1 MKRFSQFLSEAKES
15 QAAMQAKKLGYT
27 SDLHGGW
34 LDRSG
39 KVVARTEKGK
49 LKFIDG
55 RQAKGPEETTGKARG
70 PAPASTDQPITQQ
83 APAPQAPQAPAAA
96 PEDQEEEQELPP
108 LTVVFGRFNPP
119 TVGHEKLL
127 KSAKRISAGGDVKI
141 YPSRSQDP
149 KKNPL
154 DPDMKISFMKKMF
167 PDFEENII
175 NDYKMKTIFD
185 VLITANEEGYSSV
198 NIVVGSD
205 RQAEFENLAQKYNG
219 DLYNF
224 DLIRVVSAGVRD
236 ADAGGV
242 EGMSASK
249 MRKAVM
255 DDDFTSF
262 RRGTP
267 KSLDDSETQALFN
280 AVRQGMGVKKS
291 KVKKESY
298 DLWDIAPK
306 YDMENL
312 RENYVK
318 GNIFRMGDNVQNL
331 NTGLIGE
338 VVRRGTNYL
347 ICVTEEG
354 YMFKSWIK
362 DLVEVTDVEVPLRNL
377 KNLVKKAT
385 KRQDSNVD
393 GFVDKNDKNVG
404 PYGAFIPQARNVP
417 KNFKSEQYTE
427 VKMDSPMR
435 DKVHPNTLVGTLGAF
450 KHYASM
456 TPGAVGTGKENLQ
469 KGGKTYGTDFI
480 NRYRKIKQSTY

>member
-1 MKRFSQFLSEAKES
+1 MKSFLNFLTEAKES
-15 QAAMQAKKLGYT
+15 QASMQAKKLGYT
-27 SDLHGGW
+27 GDGHGGW

-49 LKFIDG
+49 LKYIDG
-55 RQAKGPEETTGKARG
+55 RQPKGAEEPTSGRQ
-70 PAPASTDQPITQQ
+70 PAGGAPTAQPTQAAQ
-83 APAPQAPQAPAAA
+83 APAPQPQAAPGQA
-96 PEDQEEEQELPP
+96 PEEQPAEELPP

-127 KSAKRISAGGDVKI
+127 KSAKRISAGGDIKI

-154 DPDMKISFMKKMF
+154 DPDNKVSFMKKMF
-167 PDFEENII
+167 PEFEENII
-175 NDYKMKTIFD
+175 NDKEMKTIFN
-185 VLITANEEGYSSV
+185 VLINASKDGYTNV

-219 DLYNF
+219 DLYTF
-224 DLIRVVSAGVRD
+224 DQIRVISAGVRD
-236 ADAGGV
+236 ADAEGV

-249 MRKAVM
+249 MRKAVI
-255 DDDFTSF
+255 DDDFKSF

-267 KSLDDSETQALFN
+267 KTLDDGETQALFS

-291 KVKKESY
+291 RVKKESFA
-298 DLWDIAPK
+298 LWEIAPK
-306 YDMENL
+306 CDMGNL
-312 RENYVK
+312 RENYIR
-318 GNIFRMGDNVQNL
+318 GRIFRIGDRVENL

-338 VVRRGTNYL
+338 VMRRGTNHL

-362 DLVEVTDVEVPLRNL
+362 DLME
-377 KNLVKKAT
+377 
-385 KRQDSNVD
+385 
-393 GFVDKNDKNVG
+393 
-404 PYGAFIPQARNVP
+404 
-417 KNFKSEQYTE
+417 YTE

-435 DKVHPNTLVGTLGAF
+435 DKTHPNTLVGTTGAF

-456 TPGAVGTGKENLQ
+456 TPGAIRTNKQYLQ
-469 KGGKTYGTDFI
+469 KGGKAYGVNFI
-480 NRYRKIKQSTY
+480 NKYKAKKTSIY

>member
-1 MKRFSQFLSEAKES
+1 MKSFLNFLSEAKES
-15 QAAMQAKKLGYT
+15 QAAMQAHKLGYT
-27 SDLHGGW
+27 GDGHGNW

-55 RQAKGPEETTGKARG
+55 RQPKGAEQPAAGRQPAGAAPSAQPTQA
-70 PAPASTDQPITQQ
+70 APASAPQPQAAPGQ
-83 APAPQAPQAPAAA
+83 AP
-96 PEDQEEEQELPP
+96 EEQPAEELPP

-127 KSAKRISAGGDVKI
+127 KSAKRISAGGDIKI

-154 DPDMKISFMKKMF
+154 DPDSKVSYMKKMF
-167 PDFEENII
+167 PEFEENII
-175 NDYKMKTIFD
+175 NDEDMKTIFN
-185 VLITANEEGYSSV
+185 VLVNANEDGYTNV

-219 DLYNF
+219 DLYTF
-224 DLIRVVSAGVRD
+224 DQIRVISAGVRD
-236 ADAGGV
+236 ADAEGV

-255 DDDFTSF
+255 DDDFKSF

-267 KSLDDSETQALFN
+267 KTLDDGETQALFN

-291 KVKKESY
+291 KVKKESFA
-298 DLWDIAPK
+298 LWEIAPK
-306 YDMENL
+306 CDMRNL
-312 RENYVK
+312 RENYIK
-318 GNIFRMGDNVQNL
+318 GKIFRIGDRVENL

-338 VVRRGTNYL
+338 VMRRGTNHL

-362 DLVEVTDVEVPLRNL
+362 DVME
-377 KNLVKKAT
+377 
-385 KRQDSNVD
+385 
-393 GFVDKNDKNVG
+393 
-404 PYGAFIPQARNVP
+404 
-417 KNFKSEQYTE
+417 YTE

-435 DKVHPNTLVGTLGAF
+435 DRTHPNTLVGTLGAF
-450 KHYASM
+450 KHYASK
-456 TPGAVGTGKENLQ
+456 TPGVVGTNKKYIQ
-469 KGGKTYGTDFI
+469 KGGKAYGVNLI
-480 NRYRKIKQSTY
+480 NKYKAKKVSTY